1 MGSKNHVPRIIDEAK
16 RFWGNIWKKHIKS
29 YKTKKNNNN
38 NNNNKTLT
46 DSAK

>member
-29 YKTKKNNNN
+29 YKTKKTTTTTTTT
-38 NNNNKTLT
+38 KR
-46 DSAK
+46 